1 MAEAAL
7 ELKGVSLAFGG
18 LKVLHDVSFA
28 ARAGELL
35 ALIGPNGAGKTSVL
49 NCICGLYRPA
59 AGEILFKGRAIT
71 CERPHDIARAGVA
84 RTFQHGELFA
94 GMSVVENLLVARHA
108 RLGTALLGEA
118 LFTPGVRA
126 AESAHRRRAEEIL
139 DFVDLEPYR
148 HHAVDT
154 LPFGLQKLVG
164 FARALALEPSIMLL
178 DEPSA
183 GLNREE
189 REDLARFILRLK
201 HQLGM
206 TMIWIEHDMQMIADL
221 ADRIHVLDY
230 GRTIAEGTPGA
241 VLTNPD
247 VLSAYL
253 GTADVN
259 AAPTPSAV

>member
-126 AESAHRRRAEEIL
+126 AESAHRRRVEEIL

-164 FARALALEPSIMLL
+164 FARALAMEPQVLLL

-183 GLNREE
+183 GLNRDE
-189 REDLARFILRLK
+189 REDLARHLLRIR
-201 HQLGM
+201 HELGIP
-206 TMIWIEHDMQMIADL
+206 MIWVEHDMQMVADL
-221 ADRIHVLDY
+221 ADRICVLNY
-230 GRTIAEGTPGA
+230 GRRLAEGA
-241 VLTNPD
+241 PD
-247 VLSAYL
+247 VVLRDPQVAEAYL
-253 GTADVN
+253 GK
-259 AAPTPSAV
+259 AAA